1 VGGTLFGAWARTA
14 ASALSTL
21 CAARQARYV
30 PGMKSPGMTM
40 DNKARLLALLLA
52 IFVAAAMRLLPHPP
66 NFSPIAAMALFSGAY
81 MPKRALAFVAP
92 FGALILSD
100 LLLGGFY
107 AGMNF
112 VYLSFALTVLIGWA
126 VARRKTALAI
136 GGAALASSV
145 LFFVL
150 TNFGMW
156 LFSGFYPLTWQGL
169 VACYVAAIPF
179 FQNTLAGDLFFTAL
193 LFGGFAL
200 AERLVPALRKRQ
212 EARLAA

>member
-1 VGGTLFGAWARTA
+1 MEKLGL
-14 ASALSTL
+14 
-21 CAARQARYV
+21 
-30 PGMKSPGMTM
+30 TM
-40 DNKARLLALLLA
+40 DNKVRLAALLVA
-52 IFVAAAMRLLPHPP
+52 IFAAAAMRLLPHPP

-81 MPKRALAFVAP
+81 LPKRALAFVAP
-92 FGALILSD
+92 FAALLLSD
-100 LLLGGFY
+100 AVLGFY

-112 VYLSFALTVLIGWA
+112 VYFSFAVTVLIGWA
-126 VARRKTALAI
+126 VASRKTPLMI
-136 GGAALASSV
+136 GGAAIASSA

-156 LFSGFYPLTWQGL
+156 LFSGFYPLTSAGL

-200 AERLVPALRKRQ
+200 LERLLPAIRQ
-212 EARLAA
+212 AQPARATA